1 MDIYIDICIKLRTGR
16 VVGYAEK
23 KSLDVLDRN
32 NNHADMNKLD
42 MKLDAQN

>member
-1 MDIYIDICIKLRTGR
+1 MDIYIDICINLRTGR
-16 VVGYAEK
+16 DMPRK
-23 KSLDVLDRN
+23 NLDVLDRN